1 MYIFLNGKILPAAD
15 AMIHVT
21 DLAIIRGYALFDFLQ
36 TIQGV
41 PLFID
46 DYLARFR
53 NSAKA
58 MDLSIPFDI
67 DFLKQNIF
75 ELIRKNNL
83 SHSGLK
89 LILTGGYSED
99 GFTPTT
105 PNFIIL
111 ENGIAPL
118 PSDYQGYTHGVK
130 LMLHEFVRELPYVKS
145 VNYVTPITLQNRWK
159 SLGAIDVLY
168 HKDGLVTESSRSNF
182 FIINKQNVLITPSEN
197 VLHGITRKKTLEI
210 AQNVLPIE
218 VRNMTLHEVLDAKE
232 AFMCSSTKGI
242 LPVVQLDDYMIN
254 DGKVGDYSKILMQKF
269 EALQKEYIKKFK
281 KNDE

>member
-1 MYIFLNGKILPAAD
+1 MYIFLNGKILPAA
-15 AMIHVT
+15 
-21 DLAIIRGYALFDFLQ
+21 FDFLQ

-46 DYLARFR
+46 DYLARFK

-58 MDLSIPFDI
+58 MDLSIPFDME
-67 DFLKQNIF
+67 FLNQNIF

-118 PSDYQGYTHGVK
+118 PSDYQGYTHGAK

-210 AQNVLPIE
+210 AQNILPIE

-269 EALQKEYIKKFK
+269 EALQEEYIEKFK